1 MQQQRSIPEEI
12 KHQYRTGGALIQL
25 IFINIIVFLVINI
38 IGVVGRLSGGDTE
51 FFLVKLVADIFAL
64 QTDVGAFATHPWGIF
79 THIFSHQ
86 NFLHFL
92 FNMLIFYQSGRMFL
106 QFFSQKRL
114 VYTYILGGLVGGLF
128 EMASQVFPNI
138 GPTISIGA
146 SGAVMAV
153 LIAVAAHK
161 PRLNLSLFGAINIP
175 LYVFAGII
183 FILDFISLGKD
194 DGTAHFS
201 HVGGAVLGFISV
213 QQLRSS
219 NNIIN
224 MAQRFGDWFGR
235 LFRKKPKLS
244 VEKGDARRMSDEDY
258 NQDKKMRQEKI
269 DRILDKI
276 SKSGYESLSRDEKDF
291 LFKQSK

>member
-12 KHQYRTGGALIQL
+12 KHQYKTGGALIQF
-25 IFINIIVFLVINI
+25 IFINILVFLAINI
-38 IGVVGRLSGGDTE
+38 LGVVARLSGGGTE
-51 FFLVKLVADIFAL
+51 LFIGLLI
-64 QTDVGAFATHPWGIF
+64 TDVFSLQADLGTLATHPWGIF

-86 NFLHFL
+86 SFLHLL
-92 FNMLIFYQSGRMFL
+92 FNMLILYQSGRIFL

-114 VYTYILGGLVGGLF
+114 VYTYIIGGLVGGIF
-128 EMASQVFPNI
+128 EIASQIFPKI
-138 GPTISIGA
+138 DPTTSIGA
-146 SGAVMAV
+146 SGAVMAI
-153 LIAVAAHK
+153 LIAAAAHK

-201 HVGGAVLGFISV
+201 HIGGAALGFFSV
-213 QQLRSS
+213 QQLKSS

-258 NQDKKMRQEKI
+258 NLDKKMRQEKI
-269 DRILDKI
+269 DGILDKI
-276 SKSGYESLSRDEKDF
+276 SKSGYESLTRQEKDF